1 MCTHDLWT
9 RQMNFVKLH
18 SKIHSPFLFLVLS
31 SFSSTSS
38 LPSFSSSGV
47 LDANQVPKP
56 SQNQAMN
63 SKAKTMSDGLSIKWK
78 GWCCSFLMGCNCSL
92 MLRAKLWRG
101 GGRENSKDCS
111 IDCAAIWRRGKHKA
125 KKGGF
130 ERIGDGRQTR
140 QRTKMGNPLKVW
152 GKYVV
157 CLLMA

>member
-18 SKIHSPFLFLVLS
+18 SKIHSPFPFLVSS
-31 SFSSTSS
+31 SFSTS

-56 SQNQAMN
+56 SQNKSMN

-78 GWCCSFLMGCNCSL
+78 GWCCSFLMGCNCNTVWCL
-92 MLRAKLWRG
+92 ELNYG
-101 GGRENSKDCS
+101 GVGKGRTQKDYS
-111 IDCAAIWRRGKHKA
+111 IDCAAIWRRGRHKA
-125 KKGGF
+125 NMGGF

-140 QRTKMGNPLKVW
+140 QRKKMGNPLKVW

>member
-1 MCTHDLWT
+1 
-9 RQMNFVKLH
+9 MNFVKLH
-18 SKIHSPFLFLVLS
+18 SKIHSPFSFLVSS
-31 SFSSTSS
+31 SFFSTSS

-78 GWCCSFLMGCNCSL
+78 GWCCSFLMGCNCNTVWCL
-92 MLRAKLWRG
+92 ELNYG
-101 GGRENSKDCS
+101 GVGEGRTQKDCS
-111 IDCAAIWRRGKHKA
+111 IDCAAIWRRGRHKA

-130 ERIGDGRQTR
+130 ERIGDGRQIR